1 MEKSPMAQVI
11 ENQAQIQGQIQTIG
25 EHPSLPGYDVVSLL
39 LMSSQPVPGKV
50 NLLSQPVGTSLN
62 LTVKHS
68 LLAEAKVGFYLRCR
82 AKLVPDGAMCEKEP
96 EPGTFTIGYQ
106 P

>member
-1 MEKSPMAQVI
+1 MAQVI

-39 LMSSQPVPGKV
+39 IMSSQPVPGKV

-96 EPGTFTIGYQ
+96 EPGTFTIGDQ

>member
-1 MEKSPMAQVI
+1 MAQVI

-96 EPGTFTIGYQ
+96 EPGTFTIGHQ